1 MLFLAA
7 ASRIIAASFLLLSV
21 KCHES
26 SAFVATTPSASTTRR
41 FRQIMSALPTA
52 DQVSTD
58 DFMKQLGH
66 ASQIIPILH
75 PDNEGGSSDDESAEV
90 LQLLT
95 KQFAH
100 SDGIRGFFAVYLTSP
115 ESLNTDEVPSVLAE
129 AVKGSDMKVMVP
141 LACMNVIMPTAM
153 KSIHQDEELK
163 ECASQTA
170 QNGLK
175 ILRLLKGDRDVI
187 QNCQAIYQ
195 VASNE
200 DVEEESDDL
209 VEYWEKFFT
218 NYKYGELQRA
228 DISQVI
234 KEFC

>member
-7 ASRIIAASFLLLSV
+7 SSRIIAASFLLLSV

-26 SAFVATTPSASTTRR
+26 SAFVATTHSASTTRR
-41 FRQIMSALPTA
+41 PFRQISALPTA

-66 ASQIIPILH
+66 ASQLIPILH
-75 PDNEGGSSDDESAEV
+75 PDNEDGLSDDESAEV

-115 ESLNTDEVPSVLAE
+115 ESLNMDEVPSVLAK

-163 ECASQTA
+163 LCAFQTA

-187 QNCQAIYQ
+187 KNCQAIYQ

-200 DVEEESDDL
+200 EVEEGDDL
-209 VEYWEKFFT
+209 VEYWENFFT

-234 KEFC
+234 QEFC